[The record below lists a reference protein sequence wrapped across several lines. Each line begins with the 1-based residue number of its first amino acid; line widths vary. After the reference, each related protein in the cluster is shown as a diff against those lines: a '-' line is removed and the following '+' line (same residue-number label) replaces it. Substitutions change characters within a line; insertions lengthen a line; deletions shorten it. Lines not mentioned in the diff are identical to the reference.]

1 MIINKKM
8 RTNNFIHNL
17 CIILLISSLSGCL
30 KYPAYEVTN
39 PPFVNQTSLEMYVDE
54 EREIVSSPVSANF
67 KWTSKNVA
75 VATVSQ
81 TGIVKAIGEGA
92 TTIIVESD
100 NDQKTIDVRVRV
112 FVPTTD
118 ITLPK
123 ALVRLFEG
131 DKVQVWAYPV
141 PDDASESIVWTSA
154 NSSIATVNKS
164 GIVTA
169 QTLGITTVTASSGDI
184 TKTIEI
190 NISELYKCDK
200 TGWTVEVSDEKPSDG
215 GGKNMIIDGNYD
227 GNKFW
232 HSQWG
237 PDTPLPHW
245 AVIDMKASVEAGRI
259 TTQRRNTDTKT
270 LQYFIGD
277 NPDANAGTWT
287 KIAEGTYASNN
298 TLALDVAEPV
308 SGRYLKLVLPD
319 SNRAPFTSI
328 CEVDVFGL
336 RN

>member
-1 MIINKKM
+1 M

-17 CIILLISSLSGCL
+17 CIILFISSLSGCL

-39 PPFVNQTSLEMYVDE
+39 PPFVNQTSLEMYVGE
-54 EREIVSSPVSANF
+54 QREVVSSPVSANF
-67 KWTSKNVA
+67 KWTSKNVT

-123 ALVRLFEG
+123 ELVRLFEG

-154 NSSIATVNKS
+154 NSSVATINKS
-164 GIVTA
+164 GVVTA
-169 QTLGITTVTASSGDI
+169 QALGITTVTASSGDI

-200 TGWTVEVSDEKPSDG
+200 TEWTVEVSDETASDG
-215 GGKNMIIDGNYD
+215 GGKDRMIDGNTDNAGY
-227 GNKFW
+227 W
-232 HSQWG
+232 HSQWS
-237 PDTPLPHW
+237 PSNTPLPHW
-245 AVIDMKASVEAGRI
+245 AVIDMKEPIEAGRI
-259 TTQRRNTDTKT
+259 ITQRRSNGDTKT
-270 LQYFIGD
+270 LQYFIGND
-277 NPDANAGTWT
+277 PDPDAGTWT
-287 KIAEGTYASNN
+287 KIAEGAYAS
-298 TLALDVAEPV
+298 TTSAHSITLDVAEPV

-319 SNRAPFTSI
+319 SNRVPFTAI
-328 CEVDVFGL
+328 CEIDVFGL